1 MQTRGFKLLIC
12 NMIASYT
19 SGMYLGLKVW
29 MLFLKGGQCVGITI
43 EKQQEMINQLV
54 QKLPQI
60 RKEMK
65 ISQTEFGKRVG
76 LSRQTI
82 SSIERGNVN
91 LSWNNYLA
99 IMLFIVA
106 NRDRCKTLYK
116 DDSQELVEI
125 LAVINE
131 K

>member
-1 MQTRGFKLLIC
+1 ME
-12 NMIASYT
+12 
-19 SGMYLGLKVW
+19 
-29 MLFLKGGQCVGITI
+29 ITI

-54 QKLPQI
+54 QRLPQI
-60 RKEMK
+60 RQEMK
-65 ISQTEFGKRVG
+65 ISQTEFGKNVG

-106 NRDRCKTLYK
+106 NKDRCKTLYK

-125 LAVINE
+125 LGIINA

>member
-1 MQTRGFKLLIC
+1 ME
-12 NMIASYT
+12 
-19 SGMYLGLKVW
+19 
-29 MLFLKGGQCVGITI
+29 ITY

-65 ISQTEFGKRVG
+65 ISQTEFGKKVG

-82 SSIERGNVN
+82 SSIERDSVN

-99 IMLFIVA
+99 IMIFIMA
-106 NRDRCKTLYK
+106 NRERCKTLYK

-125 LAVINE
+125 LGIINA

>member
-1 MQTRGFKLLIC
+1 
-12 NMIASYT
+12 
-19 SGMYLGLKVW
+19 
-29 MLFLKGGQCVGITI
+29 
-43 EKQQEMINQLV
+43 MINQLV
-54 QKLPQI
+54 KKLPKI

-65 ISQTEFGKRVG
+65 ISQTEFGKNVG

-82 SSIERGNVN
+82 SSIERGSVN

-99 IMLFIVA
+99 IMIFIVA
-106 NRDRCKTLYK
+106 NRERCKSIYE

-125 LAVINE
+125 LGIINE

>member
-1 MQTRGFKLLIC
+1 ME
-12 NMIASYT
+12 
-19 SGMYLGLKVW
+19 
-29 MLFLKGGQCVGITI
+29 ITI
-43 EKQQEMINQLV
+43 ERQQEMINQLV
-54 QKLPQI
+54 QRLPQI

-116 DDSQELVEI
+116 DDSQELVEALGI
-125 LAVINE
+125 INA

>member
-1 MQTRGFKLLIC
+1 MK
-12 NMIASYT
+12 
-19 SGMYLGLKVW
+19 
-29 MLFLKGGQCVGITI
+29 ITVK
-43 EKQQEMINQLV
+43 KQQEMINQLV
-54 QKLPQI
+54 QRLPQI

-65 ISQTEFGKRVG
+65 ISQTEFGKKVG

-82 SSIERGNVN
+82 SSIERDNVR

-106 NRDRCKTLYK
+106 NRDKCKTLYK
-116 DDSQELVEI
+116 DDSQKLVEI
-125 LAVINE
+125 LEIINA

>member
-1 MQTRGFKLLIC
+1 ME
-12 NMIASYT
+12 
-19 SGMYLGLKVW
+19 
-29 MLFLKGGQCVGITI
+29 ITY

-54 QKLPQI
+54 QKLPHI

-65 ISQTEFGKRVG
+65 ISQTEFGKKVG

-82 SSIERGNVN
+82 SSIERGSVT

-99 IMLFIVA
+99 IMIFIMA
-106 NRDRCKTLYK
+106 NRERCKTLYK
-116 DDSQELVEI
+116 DDSKELVEI
-125 LAVINE
+125 LGIINA

>member
-1 MQTRGFKLLIC
+1 ME
-12 NMIASYT
+12 
-19 SGMYLGLKVW
+19 
-29 MLFLKGGQCVGITI
+29 ITY

-65 ISQTEFGKRVG
+65 ISQTEFGKKVG

-82 SSIERGNVN
+82 SSIERGSVN

-99 IMLFIVA
+99 IMIFIMA
-106 NRDRCKTLYK
+106 NRERCKTLYK

-125 LAVINE
+125 LAIINA

>member
-1 MQTRGFKLLIC
+1 M
-12 NMIASYT
+12 
-19 SGMYLGLKVW
+19 
-29 MLFLKGGQCVGITI
+29 GITL

-65 ISQTEFGKRVG
+65 ISQTELGKRVG
-76 LSRQTI
+76 LSRQSI
-82 SSIERGNVN
+82 SSIERGNVS

-116 DDSQELVEI
+116 DDSEELVEI

>member
-1 MQTRGFKLLIC
+1 ME
-12 NMIASYT
+12 
-19 SGMYLGLKVW
+19 
-29 MLFLKGGQCVGITI
+29 ITY

-65 ISQTEFGKRVG
+65 ISQTEFGKKVG

-82 SSIERGNVN
+82 SSIERGSVN

-99 IMLFIVA
+99 IMIFIMA
-106 NRDRCKTLYK
+106 NRERCKTLYK

-125 LAVINE
+125 LGIINA

>member
-1 MQTRGFKLLIC
+1 MD
-12 NMIASYT
+12 
-19 SGMYLGLKVW
+19 
-29 MLFLKGGQCVGITI
+29 ITYK
-43 EKQQEMINQLV
+43 KQQEMISQLV

-65 ISQTEFGKRVG
+65 ISQTQFGKKVG

-82 SSIERGNVN
+82 SSIERGEVN

-99 IMLFIVA
+99 IMIFIVA
-106 NRDRCKTLYK
+106 NRERCKTLYK

-125 LAVINE
+125 LGIINT

>member
-1 MQTRGFKLLIC
+1 MK
-12 NMIASYT
+12 
-19 SGMYLGLKVW
+19 
-29 MLFLKGGQCVGITI
+29 ITVK
-43 EKQQEMINQLV
+43 KQQEMINQLV
-54 QKLPQI
+54 QRLPHI

-65 ISQTEFGKRVG
+65 ISQTDFGKKVG

-106 NRDRCKTLYK
+106 NRERCKTLYR

-125 LAVINE
+125 LEIINE

>member
-1 MQTRGFKLLIC
+1 ME
-12 NMIASYT
+12 
-19 SGMYLGLKVW
+19 
-29 MLFLKGGQCVGITI
+29 ITY

-65 ISQTEFGKRVG
+65 ISQTEFGKKVG

-82 SSIERGNVN
+82 SSIERGSVN

-99 IMLFIVA
+99 IMIFIMA

-125 LAVINE
+125 LGIINA